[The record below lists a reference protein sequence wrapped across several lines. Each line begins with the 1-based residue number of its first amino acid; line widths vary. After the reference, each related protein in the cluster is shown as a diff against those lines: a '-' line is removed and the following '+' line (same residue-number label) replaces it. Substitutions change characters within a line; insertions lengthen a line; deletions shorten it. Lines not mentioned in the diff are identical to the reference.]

1 MANIRFIHDFVS
13 DRATLTASTT
23 AGSLSASNMQRNEHA
38 AVWRSTAATA
48 TITATLAAAET
59 VDSFALGGS
68 NLTATATITI
78 RLFALTKNTNPILT
92 INITPD
98 TSFGSA
104 QAWFGATS
112 VERVE
117 VEIAD
122 AGNSAG
128 YIEISR
134 LCIGRR
140 HEMAYNPKYGA
151 ALGYTDRSKSSRAES
166 GDMRTEH
173 QGGSRTLA
181 IDFDVLEQPDAEFML
196 GLIMRNKSLPLFVS
210 LFPDAAGWKR
220 AAHSFFAALSDG
232 AKLGYPMI
240 GMWSTGLV
248 LEEMW

>member
-78 RLFALTKNTNPILT
+78 KLFTLTKNTKPILT
-92 INITPD
+92 INTTPNG
-98 TSFGSA
+98 FGAA

-117 VEIAD
+117 VEISDAD
-122 AGNSAG
+122 NSAG

-140 HEMAYNPKYGA
+140 HEMGYNPKYGA
-151 ALGYTDRSKSSRAES
+151 ALGYSDRSKSSRAES

-181 IDFDVLEQPDAEFML
+181 IDFNVLEQPDAEFML
-196 GLIMRNKSLPLFVS
+196 GLIMRDKSLPLFVS
-210 LFPDAAGWKR
+210 LFPDAPGWKR
-220 AAHSFFAALSDG
+220 AAHSFFAVIADG

-240 GMWSTGLV
+240 GMWSTGIV
-248 LEEMW
+248 LEETW